1 MDDDPAERSD
11 TGPTLPRAGGL
22 TSAPVDVGYLG
33 LNDAAGMRPDAL
45 AVELEDRGYESMWLP
60 EHSHIPS
67 SRKTPYPGGGPL
79 PEGYWR
85 MMDPLVS
92 LAIAAGATTD
102 LRLGTGI
109 CLVLEHDLLDLAC
122 ATATL
127 DVLSNGR
134 LHLGVGVGWNEEELA
149 NHRPD
154 VPFGQR
160 YSAMRERVAALRA
173 AWTEETASFAGRW
186 DRFDESWVYPKPV
199 QGSIP
204 VALGNAGPVGISHAA
219 AYADEWCPIDASVLN
234 TSGRPDVPGGIELF
248 RAKAAESGR
257 DPDAIPITIFAMGRI
272 SIDRL
277 LSYGALGVHR
287 VVLPPPSME
296 PHDADE
302 TRRHL
307 DGLTSVLEALR

>member
-1 MDDDPAERSD
+1 VRFGYITMNSASGIHPA
-11 TGPTLPRAGGL
+11 P
-22 TSAPVDVGYLG
+22 
-33 LNDAAGMRPDAL
+33 L
-45 AVELEDRGYESMWLP
+45 AKELEARGFESMWVP
-60 EHSHIPS
+60 EHSHIPT
-67 SRKTPYPGGGPL
+67 SRATPYPGGGPL

-127 DVLSNGR
+127 DVVSDGR
-134 LHLGVGVGWNEEELA
+134 LVLGIGVGWNEEELA
-149 NHRPD
+149 NHRPAL
-154 VPFGQR
+154 PFPQR
-160 YSAMRERVAALRA
+160 YSAMRERVAALRT
-173 AWTEETASFAGRW
+173 AWTEETPSFEGRW
-186 DRFDESWVYPKPV
+186 DRFDRSWVYPKPA

-204 VALGNAGPVGISHAA
+204 VALGNAGPVGIAHAA

-248 RAKAAESGR
+248 RAKAAENGR
-257 DPDAIPITIFAMGRI
+257 DPDSIPITIFALGRL

-296 PHDADE
+296 PTGADDI
-302 TRRHL
+302 RRHL
-307 DGLTSVLEALR
+307 DRLVEVQRALK